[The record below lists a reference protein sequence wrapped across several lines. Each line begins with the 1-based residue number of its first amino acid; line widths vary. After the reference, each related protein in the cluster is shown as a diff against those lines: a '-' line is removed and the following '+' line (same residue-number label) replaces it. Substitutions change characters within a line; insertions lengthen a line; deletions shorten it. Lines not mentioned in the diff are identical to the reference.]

1 MFYYSH
7 TNFQFMFNSINLR
20 QLRNAAYLQFMGL
33 LLKLTNDNDPVTLK
47 IQAKLTDLQKQ
58 YDAFNALYLLP
69 RGNKISKEILA
80 LDLRRDNA
88 LVGFLALIS
97 GQTRSFIPENKAA
110 ALLLDENL
118 RKYGTEI
125 ADLNYQEQS
134 TVITKLVEVWETEQ
148 ELKDALTLLGLDGW
162 KDELR
167 QSNNAFIDAYI
178 DRTKELAAGSDENLK
193 MLRTDFNQTYYIL
206 LKWIESFATVDETN
220 SYNVLVRQINKLID
234 QYNTLLNRGGGG
246 DDEEDEETPI
256 G

>member
-1 MFYYSH
+1 
-7 TNFQFMFNSINLR
+7 MFNSINLR

-33 LLKLTNDNDPVTLK
+33 LMQLVNDNDPETLK
-47 IQAKLTDLQKQ
+47 IKAKLIDLQKQ
-58 YDAFNALYLLP
+58 YEAFNALYLLP

-88 LVGFLALIS
+88 LVGFLALVS

-134 TVITKLVEVWETEQ
+134 TVITKLIEDWENQQ
-148 ELKDALTLLGLDGW
+148 ELKDALLLLGLNAW
-162 KDELR
+162 KEELR
-167 QSNNAFIDAYI
+167 QSNTAFISAYLA
-178 DRTKELAAGSDENLK
+178 RTKELAAGSDENLK
-193 MLRTDFNQTYYIL
+193 MLRVDFNQTYYTL

-220 SYNVLVRQINKLID
+220 SYSVLVRQINKLID

-246 DDEEDEETPI
+246 DDEEEDETPMS
-256 G
+256 